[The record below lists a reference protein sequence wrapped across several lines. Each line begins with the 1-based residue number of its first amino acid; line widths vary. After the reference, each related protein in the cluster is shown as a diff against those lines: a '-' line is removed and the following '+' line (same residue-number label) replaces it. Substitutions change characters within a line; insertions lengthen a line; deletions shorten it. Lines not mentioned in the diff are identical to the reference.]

1 MDFNV
6 VGRTTDG
13 FFRYQAWPT
22 VTKDANG
29 ILYAAASGHRLG
41 HVCPFGKD
49 LMYISR
55 DEGESW
61 EGPIIINDT
70 YMDDR
75 DAGLYAWGDG
85 NLVLTWFSLL
95 PEKFDEREPRTPLL
109 TTPLPMAAR
118 QLWKELPA
126 EQCDAGAFMKV
137 SHDGGKTWGEKI
149 RVPLTS
155 PHGPIRRKDGSLFFF
170 GKVYLCPDETYPN
183 RHICAAE
190 SFDEGKTWHKLGV
203 VDLPQVDPAIAP
215 EGGVNETHV
224 HEPHAIELPD
234 GTLLGAVRISGFG
247 GHARNMI
254 YTTRSTDGGR
264 TWSKPEILDLVGAP
278 PHLML
283 HSSGAVVLTY
293 STRVEPHTQRAK
305 ISWDG
310 GLTWGK
316 EIIVAPPSPD
326 WDHGYPSTVELSDGS
341 LLTVYYQKYPGDTYN
356 SILSSRWELPAKE

>member
-1 MDFNV
+1 MDFKV

-22 VTKDANG
+22 VTKDDNG
-29 ILYAAASGHRLG
+29 VLYAAASGHRLG

-49 LMYISR
+49 LLYISR

-85 NLVLTWFSLL
+85 NLILTWFSLMK
-95 PEKFDEREPRTPLL
+95 EKFDEREERTPLL
-109 TTPLPMAAR
+109 REPLAKAAR
-118 QLWKELPA
+118 AMWETLPA
-126 EQCDAGAFMKV
+126 GQYNPGAFMKV
-137 SHDGGKTWGEKI
+137 SHDGGKTWGEQL
-149 RVPLTS
+149 RVPVTS
-155 PHGPIRRKDGSLFFF
+155 PHGPIIKKDGSWFFF
-170 GKVYLCPDETYPN
+170 GKVYLCPDETFPN
-183 RHICAAE
+183 RQICAIE
-190 SFDEGKTWHKLGV
+190 SRDEGKTWQLLGV
-203 VDLPQVDPAIAP
+203 VDLPEVDPAIAP

-234 GTLLGAVRISGFG
+234 GTILGAVRISGFG
-247 GHARNMI
+247 GHAQNMI
-254 YTTRSTDGGR
+254 YTTRSEDGGL
-264 TWSKPEILDLVGAP
+264 TWSKPEVLDLVGCP
-278 PHLML
+278 PHLLL
-283 HSSGAVVLTY
+283 HSSGAVVMTY

-310 GLTWGK
+310 GLTWGE

-341 LLTVYYQKYPGDTYN
+341 LLTVYYQKYPGDSYN